1 MEMYRGNAAA
11 HLESLAIE
19 TRLDFLSIR
28 QNRHGRKLVFAR
40 SILCAI
46 KKILVP
52 SSSARSADADSC
64 HWDALF
70 SASIPSLSV
79 SRHVFTYLRSFRY
92 RASAFAVYLILRPSS
107 SSPSSPPPPPPPPP
121 SSSSTSVSS
130 SSTSSFSTFHQRRRL
145 VVLLSSFLFLF
156 LPTLLPLIPH
166 DQTTTTATNN
176 HLVPLRCRERRCR
189 CARRLI
195 FGRTFRFGVLYWT
208 VQKWHLPVSELTSCQ
223 VSVSFAR
230 AVPGRWRVYAFACTY
245 IRSRACCVC
254 VYTCMRVAPQTR
266 LFPHSIRGSIWPS
279 LSRACS
285 RSPPYECDSGALPR
299 RMCV

>member
-1 MEMYRGNAAA
+1 M
-11 HLESLAIE
+11 
-19 TRLDFLSIR
+19 
-28 QNRHGRKLVFAR
+28 
-40 SILCAI
+40 
-46 KKILVP
+46 
-52 SSSARSADADSC
+52 
-64 HWDALF
+64 
-70 SASIPSLSV
+70 

-92 RASAFAVYLILRPSS
+92 RASTFADHLILRPSS

-121 SSSSTSVSS
+121 SSSSASASS
-130 SSTSSFSTFHQRRRL
+130 SSTSSFSTFHQRRL
-145 VVLLSSFLFLF
+145 VVLLSSFLFFF
-156 LPTLLPLIPH
+156 LPALLPLIPH

-230 AVPGRWRVYAFACTY
+230 AVPGRRRVYASACIY
-245 IRSRACCVC
+245 VPLACVLRVRVHVYACRAADPPLSPL
-254 VYTCMRVAPQTR
+254 YTR
-266 LFPHSIRGSIWPS
+266 LYLAS

-285 RSPPYECDSGALPR
+285 RSHRHTSVIAVRSLVERAYRAYVACVCVCVLAAAADARECTGYPR
-299 RMCV
+299 VSPVDDDDHW

>member
-1 MEMYRGNAAA
+1 M
-11 HLESLAIE
+11 
-19 TRLDFLSIR
+19 
-28 QNRHGRKLVFAR
+28 
-40 SILCAI
+40 
-46 KKILVP
+46 
-52 SSSARSADADSC
+52 
-64 HWDALF
+64 
-70 SASIPSLSV
+70 
-79 SRHVFTYLRSFRY
+79 SRHVFTYLQSFRY
-92 RASAFAVYLILRPSS
+92 RASAFAVHLILRPSS
-107 SSPSSPPPPPPPPP
+107 SSPSPPPPPPPPP

-230 AVPGRWRVYAFACTY
+230 AVPGRWRVYAFTCTY
-245 IRSRACCVC
+245 VRSHACCVC
-254 VYTCMRVAPQTR
+254 VYACRAADPPLSPLYTR
-266 LFPHSIRGSIWPS
+266 FYLAS

-299 RMCV
+299 